1 MKEVKVV
8 SCKEVGFNYD
18 VCNELYEDG
27 CDKSI
32 EGRYLDV
39 EFLNLMFVDRL
50 EWDESVE
57 KKEVI
62 SKMVSNI
69 SKLDGEVDIDM
80 ESVRLAVYENL
91 RDLLRDEM
99 SDVAY

>member
-39 EFLNLMFVDRL
+39 ELLNIMLLMIFYL
-50 EWDESVE
+50 NA
-57 KKEVI
+57 I
-62 SKMVSNI
+62 N
-69 SKLDGEVDIDM
+69 
-80 ESVRLAVYENL
+80 
-91 RDLLRDEM
+91 
-99 SDVAY
+99 